1 MSCSRSSLFLSSLC
15 IGLMAVVLAG
25 CGGGGGGADTSRAT
39 VLLSSSPGGGARTPV
54 PDGDVLSLVLAVTK
68 IDFQRCD
75 GNSVDD
81 GIWTV
86 DVNTDSF
93 DPTTVTIRPGGLVQW
108 FWTADGEHTITGG
121 DSDIPDVV
129 DPFEGTG
136 SSEGD
141 FFELIFDGADGDTF
155 PYFSNN
161 QTDIDAGMAGTVV
174 LDDAAVDAGDGG
186 GGGHYTVFEGLEDF
200 DVVDPSGLSEILS
213 SVPIPSGRYCKIR
226 LYVEDPRL
234 LLAEDAPYD
243 PEDPPYRTNVKLT
256 ANGRLFIGTHFEL
269 EPGTETLIEIVFE
282 GLHLVEPGSSP
293 DYILTPQ
300 MRAEVD
306 VVDAEIEQEVTFVSV
321 DCVGGTLLVE
331 TEGGMELTVL
341 LFVETTIKDS
351 NETALTCTD
360 LEGLAEGDR
369 MEITGLLTLGGTVEA
384 DIVVVV
390 VDPI

>member
-1 MSCSRSSLFLSSLC
+1 MSCTRSSLFLSSLC
-15 IGLMAVVLAG
+15 IGLVAVFLAG
-25 CGGGGGGADTSRAT
+25 CGGGGGGAGTSRAT
-39 VLLSSSPGGGARTPV
+39 VLLSASPGGGARTPV

-75 GNSVDD
+75 GASVDD
-81 GIWTV
+81 GVWTV
-86 DVNTDSF
+86 DVNTDNF
-93 DPTTVTIRPGGLVQW
+93 DPTTVTIRPGGSVEW
-108 FWTADGEHTITGG
+108 YWTADGEHTITGG
-121 DSDIPDVV
+121 DSGVPDVV
-129 DPFEGTG
+129 DLFGGTG
-136 SSEGD
+136 SSAGD
-141 FFELIFDGADGDTF
+141 FFVQSFDGADGDTF

-161 QTDIDAGMAGTVV
+161 QTDIDAGMAGTVA

-213 SVPIPSGRYCKIR
+213 SVPLPSGRYCKIR

-234 LLAEDAPYD
+234 ELDDGLGV
-243 PEDPPYRTNVKLT
+243 RTNVKLT
-256 ANGRLFIGTHFEL
+256 ANGRLFIGRHFEL

-306 VVDAEIEQEVTFVSV
+306 VVDAEIEQEVTFLWV
-321 DCVGGTLLVE
+321 DCDADTLVVE
-331 TEGGMELTVL
+331 TEGGVALTVIL
-341 LFVETTIKDS
+341 SETTTIEYSDGT
-351 NETALTCTD
+351 EPAPTCAD
-360 LEGLAEGDR
+360 LEGLAVGDP
-369 MEITGLLTLGGTVEA
+369 MEITGLLTLGGMVEA
-384 DIVVVV
+384 DVVVVV